1 MTRPQVYGLLLFVV
15 TVLVTV
21 TADADGR
28 LIHLPHHEAR
38 QVVPD
43 VTQGFAFNGGPAS
56 RLKYQ

>member
-21 TADADGR
+21 TADGDGR

-38 QVVPD
+38 PVVLD
-43 VTQGFAFNGGPAS
+43 ESQMFAFDGTAQS
-56 RLKYQ
+56 RLRIQ